1 MKTTAPDEQFPA
13 KAIKEIPK
21 WTRRYAQN
29 RTLPSLLFLFL
40 FLVWGLSA
48 RATSQFARESFRA
61 GDMIEFYC
69 AMAGVAALVA
79 LLIWFM
85 VPRWGGAWFR
95 SVTKRIDNKDGDV
108 VLLEPEKQRTS
119 KWRRQLKRSAGL
131 LMLGVPVTMLLTRWG
146 YVPSDYMQPVSALY
160 VVPFLI
166 VTFVSMRPAAGP
178 VYLLWPVLY
187 CIHAI
192 LVVAG
197 APIQFEGRWEIL
209 NMMIPVVGYGIL
221 TGVVGYL
228 FGRYSLNRLRDIL
241 SRGAT
246 RP

>member
-1 MKTTAPDEQFPA
+1 MRIEASDERFPT

-48 RATSQFARESFRA
+48 RATSRLAREAFRA
-61 GDMIEFYC
+61 GNMIEFYL
-69 AMAGVAALVA
+69 AMAGVAI
-79 LLIWFM
+79 LLGLFIWFV
-85 VPRWGGAWFR
+85 VPRWGGAWFQA
-95 SVTKRIDNKDGDV
+95 VTKRIDTKDGDV
-108 VLLEPEKQRTS
+108 VLLKPEKQRTS
-119 KWRRQLKRSAGL
+119 KLRRRLIRCAGL

-146 YVPSDYMQPVSALY
+146 YVPNDYMQPVSAIY
-160 VVPFLI
+160 VVPFL
-166 VTFVSMRPAAGP
+166 VVAFVSMRPASGP

-197 APIQFEGRWEIL
+197 VPIQFEGHWEIL
-209 NMMIPVVGYGIL
+209 NMMIPIVGYGIL

-228 FGRYSLNRLRDIL
+228 FGQYSLKRLRGIL
-241 SRGAT
+241 SGGKIRS
-246 RP
+246 